1 MSGEAVRPIAQ
12 ITNHFTPK
20 PKTSKSPSA
29 LKKST
34 YINSTSQEVTED
46 SNDPV
51 CIGSSRTYLCLM
63 VDMPSDRD

>member
-1 MSGEAVRPIAQ
+1 MSTSISDNTQEEIDSKRRKMSGKTVRPIAQ
-12 ITNHFTPK
+12 ITNHFRPK

-46 SNDPV
+46 SNDTV
-51 CIGSSRTYLCLM
+51 
-63 VDMPSDRD
+63 